1 MKTNLEKNIKEQ
13 IERRKLEVSDNAWDK
28 LTQMMD
34 EKPSSEKGRGGESSF
49 AKRKLWIP
57 VSVAASILFFF
68 TIYLLNSN
76 ENEESIHPA
85 NQNTEIVTNQ
95 TTVEELNENTTSE
108 TMEIVET
115 KKEVFIHQKT
125 ELNTEK
131 TNSKEIL
138 VKSEERKVSPKP
150 VELSPILEQ
159 IIENT
164 MENPKMKEQKTELA
178 LQPKLDS
185 ESNQKKNYV
194 DPEMLLYSIEN
205 NQAVKQNNSDSRMV
219 IIDFNK

>member
-13 IERRKLEVSDNAWDK
+13 IERRKVEVSDNAWDK

-34 EKPSSEKGRGGESSF
+34 EKPSTKKGRGGESSF
-49 AKRKLWIP
+49 SKPKLWIP
-57 VSVAASILFFF
+57 VSLAASVLLVF
-68 TIYLLNSN
+68 TIYLFNSN
-76 ENEESIHPA
+76 ENDESIHPA
-85 NQNTEIVTNQ
+85 NQNTEIVTNK
-95 TTVEELNENTTSE
+95 TTADELKENTTHE
-108 TMEIVET
+108 TAEIVET
-115 KKEVFIHQKT
+115 KKEVFIPQKT

-138 VKSEERKVSPKP
+138 VKSEERKISPKP

-159 IIENT
+159 KIENT

-178 LQPKLDS
+178 LQPELDS